1 MVESEVALKRICVVI
16 GTRPE
21 AIKMAPVIRGL
32 KEQQER
38 GWRLDLRVCVTAQHR
53 EMLDQVLSLFDIVP
67 DWDLNIM
74 RDGQDLTDIT
84 SRVLAGLRG
93 VYQELKPDV
102 VIVHGDT
109 TTTFAAALAA
119 YYQQIPVAHVEAGL
133 RTRDIYSPWPEELN
147 RRLTGAITTW
157 HFAPTENARL
167 NLIREGVAS
176 ESIEVTGNTVVDALI
191 YVSSLLDRDEALCRR
206 FSEEFSY
213 LDAQKR
219 LIVVTGHRREN
230 FGEGFENICSALR
243 RLAQR
248 ADVEII
254 YPVHLNPNVQGPVYS
269 FLGDHPS
276 IHLLKPLEYL
286 PFVYLMKRAYLILTD
301 SGGIQE
307 EAPSLGKPVLVMR
320 KKTERPE
327 GIEAGTI
334 KLVGTD
340 QDAIVRGVSALLD
353 DSAVYDR
360 MARASNPY
368 GDGCAGSRIAATIL
382 KH

>member
-1 MVESEVALKRICVVI
+1 
-16 GTRPE
+16 
-21 AIKMAPVIRGL
+21 
-32 KEQQER
+32 
-38 GWRLDLRVCVTAQHR
+38 
-53 EMLDQVLSLFDIVP
+53 
-67 DWDLNIM
+67 
-74 RDGQDLTDIT
+74 
-84 SRVLAGLRG
+84 
-93 VYQELKPDV
+93 
-102 VIVHGDT
+102 
-109 TTTFAAALAA
+109 
-119 YYQQIPVAHVEAGL
+119 
-133 RTRDIYSPWPEELN
+133 
-147 RRLTGAITTW
+147 
-157 HFAPTENARL
+157 
-167 NLIREGVAS
+167 
-176 ESIEVTGNTVVDALI
+176 
-191 YVSSLLDRDEALCRR
+191 LDRDEALCRR